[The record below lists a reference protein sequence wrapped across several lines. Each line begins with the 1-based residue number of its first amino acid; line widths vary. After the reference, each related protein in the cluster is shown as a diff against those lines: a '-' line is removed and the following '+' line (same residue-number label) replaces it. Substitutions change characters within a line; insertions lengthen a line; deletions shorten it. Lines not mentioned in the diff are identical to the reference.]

1 MPFGYNGKILHVNLT
16 AGKITTEEP
25 AESFYRTYMG
35 GSAFGLYYIL
45 REMPKGV
52 DPLSPENIL
61 TLMLSVST
69 GAAISGQSRMNAN
82 AKSPM
87 TGGIGDSQAG
97 GFFPAELKFAGYDGI
112 VFRGRSPKP
121 VYLTIINGL
130 AELHDA
136 SHLWG
141 KTVREVDE
149 QLKKEVGD
157 QKAQVM
163 QIGPGAENGVL
174 FSSIINMASRNNGR
188 TGMGLVMASKNLKAV
203 VVRGNSQLKVADP
216 QSLAALAKSGARMM
230 PENPDMDAIGKFGT
244 ASVVIPQNAL
254 GTFPTRNYSEAQFE
268 NAEDLSGETMADTI
282 LKKRETCYAC
292 VVRCKR
298 VVEGEYEGQ
307 KIEPIFGGPEYE
319 TLGTFGS
326 MCGVKSLDAV
336 ALANQI
342 CNNYGVDTI
351 TCGATIAFAI
361 ECFEKGVITN
371 KDTGGIDLK
380 YGNTEAVLKVL
391 DQIVN
396 RSTPF
401 GKILSEG
408 SARAAAKWGG
418 KAKSFLT
425 TVKNEEAPMHMPQCK
440 KSLAL
445 IYAVNPFGA
454 DHQSS
459 EHDWMYEAGTS
470 DLYLGRLAL
479 LGLNDAP
486 PPGDFGPEKV
496 RFAYL
501 TQIFYSML
509 DTLDLC
515 QFVYGPAW
523 TLFGPQE
530 TVDMLKAVTG
540 WNVTLDELMKVGERR
555 LNMLRVFNARE
566 GFTSAEDL
574 LPEKFFVPLEGTGPT
589 AGVAVDRKDLD
600 AALNQYYSAM
610 GWTDHGNPVPQK
622 LQELGLEWAAV

>member
-16 AGKITTEEP
+16 RGKITTEEP
-25 AESFYRTYMG
+25 PESFYRTYMG

-52 DPLSPENIL
+52 DPIAPENIL
-61 TLMLSVST
+61 TLMLSVTT

-97 GFFPAELKFAGYDGI
+97 GFFPAELKFAGFDGI

-121 VYLTIINGL
+121 VYLTILNGVP
-130 AELHDA
+130 ELRDA
-136 SHLWG
+136 SHVWG

-149 QLKKEVGD
+149 ILKADVGD
-157 QKAQVM
+157 PKAQVM

-203 VVRGNSQLKVADP
+203 VVRGTTQLKVAD
-216 QSLAALAKSGARMM
+216 QAALAALAKAGAKGV
-230 PENPDMDAIGKFGT
+230 PENPDMDGIAKFGT
-244 ASVVIPQNAL
+244 ASVVNFQNTI
-254 GTFPTRNYSEAQFE
+254 GTLPTRNYSEGQFE
-268 NAEDLSGETMADTI
+268 DAEDLSGEVMADTI
-282 LKKRETCYAC
+282 LKKRETCFAC
-292 VVRCKR
+292 AVRCKR
-298 VVEGEYEGQ
+298 VVEGEYEGV
-307 KIEPIFGGPEYE
+307 KIDPYFGGPEYE

-326 MCGVKSLDAV
+326 MCGIKSLEAV

-342 CNNYGVDTI
+342 CNNYGVDSI
-351 TCGATIAFAI
+351 TCGATIAFAM
-361 ECFEKGVITN
+361 ECFEEGVIST
-371 KDTGGIDLK
+371 KDTGGLELK
-380 YGNTEAVLKVL
+380 YGNTAAVLEVL
-391 DQIVN
+391 DQIVKC
-396 RSTPF
+396 STPL

-408 SARAAAKWGG
+408 SARAATKWGG
-418 KAKSFLT
+418 KAKGFLT
-425 TVKNEEAPMHMPQCK
+425 TVKNEEAPMHMPQAK

-459 EHDWMYEAGTS
+459 EHDPMYEEGAS
-470 DLYLGRLAL
+470 DLYLDRLAM
-479 LGLNDAP
+479 LGLTHVP
-486 PPGDFGPEKV
+486 PAGDFGPEKV
-496 RFAYL
+496 KFAYL
-501 TQIFYSML
+501 SQIFYSML

-515 QFVYGPAW
+515 QFVFGPAW

-530 TVDMLKAVTG
+530 TVDMVKAVTG

-566 GFTSAEDL
+566 GFTSAEDV
-574 LPEKFFVPLEGTGPT
+574 LPDKFFEPLKGTGPT

-600 AALNQYYSAM
+600 VALTQYYSAL
-610 GWTDHGNPVPQK
+610 GWTNKGNPVPQK
-622 LQELGLEWAAV
+622 LQELGLEWAAI